1 MIPGAAGLAAGG
13 ARAVL
18 FGTHSHVSGSQLHDL
33 PSVATTLDDLE
44 TVLRDVCGL
53 GPEHVHRVPAGA
65 DTEEVIGTIERV
77 AREATGVVLLYYV
90 GHGLLGPGDE
100 LYLATHGTR
109 SPEEISRAVPYRTVQ
124 GLLSACAGGGIVVL
138 DCCYSGRADV
148 PDGSGVPA
156 QEPFV
161 SVRPGGSLLLTATS
175 RYDLSFAPEERRHT
189 LFSGRLLRLLTEGD
203 PAGPPWLTM
212 DSLYSALD
220 RAFAEGPIRPRRQ
233 SEGSLGSLL
242 IARNPAYGES
252 GDTSHDGAARRDDP
266 PADVPCPYPGTEYF
280 GAADSR
286 HFFGREELARRLI
299 DTVCAAAPDGTAPMT
314 VVIGASGVGK
324 SSLLRAGLLA
334 GLERRHSSTV
344 RPHELPWPA
353 LLLSAPGEHPLR
365 ALAELWA
372 RATGRAPADVRR
384 ALAEDGR
391 LPPPKSGRPR
401 CGLLVVDQF
410 EEIFTRCTDPAER
423 ARFIEVL
430 VLAGHEYSD
439 GGEAREVPG
448 MRVVLGLRADHYG
461 SCLAHDALVPVL
473 GEHQLPVPPMTDD
486 ELRAAIE
493 GPAGVVGLDLE
504 QGLTVRL
511 IQDLRWGQL
520 SNGTDDPAVADA
532 GSRPPATPAFGTVT
546 ASSGPTTAVSVSG
559 PDLDTALPFLAH
571 ALRETW
577 RRRSGATLTLAG
589 YQATGGIWHSIS
601 TTTERLYQDLDTAG
615 QDALRELLLRL
626 VHVTVEGTG
635 AAVRRKVAPGA
646 LLDGIPSQQQVLMA
660 AIRDR
665 LAAAR
670 LISVDQ
676 DGTQLS
682 HESLLRSWSRL
693 HRWIEEDR
701 SVLIA
706 RQQLSQSARAWDA
719 SGGDPGFHYRG
730 SLLEAALGLM
740 REERLRHRRLPRL
753 DERFVAASD
762 EADRG
767 ARAREARRTLRLKQA
782 LGAAVFALVLAL
794 VGGVLAFQQQ
804 GVAKEQRR
812 SATHRAL
819 VAEAV
824 ARRAAD
830 PRLALKI
837 AMAAHGLRAT
847 AETRAAVSDTLVQSR
862 LSGSSAHDE
871 EDPLLSPDGRL
882 QVAAQADR
890 VRLVLRRVGDRA
902 RNTRLASF
910 APCAGVARRPA
921 FSRDSRT
928 LAVICDNGVVSLW
941 DITRPGQPRRAGSLR
956 SPDVSGRPGGA
967 DFSPDGTLLAVGRYA
982 PPDASQAQG
991 SLVLWDIRNR
1001 ARPTLLKVRRD
1012 VYDSTSVRFAPDGR
1026 TLVSSTGIVSFR
1038 DDAVNSESVTHTS
1051 GATLWDVS
1059 RPAALR
1065 RLTRLP
1071 RVDEDPGFSRD
1082 GRLLVTRHHKTVQLW
1097 DVRNPAAPR
1106 ELSSWTA
1113 HKDYVTAVEFSP
1125 DGRTLAT
1132 GSADRTI
1139 ALWDISDRAHP
1150 TESAR
1155 LNGHTST
1162 VETLRF
1168 AADGRSIVSAD
1179 RDRIIQWDPLGGGV
1193 PRAVATLGGKASLT
1207 SAAFTPDGRT
1217 LATAGYDQAVT
1228 LYDMSV
1234 PTRPRRT
1241 AAAAMPGYVTDI
1253 AISSDGRLLAAGDR
1267 LGNVLIWDIRDRAR
1281 PRRVTD
1287 LSRDTDPITSVD
1299 FGKGGESVIV
1309 SAAETYFSPGR
1320 ATMWDIGEHGR
1331 PRAVGTFDN
1340 VSTVQAAH
1348 FGAEGTLVAL
1358 PGSSTFLWPADGSYE
1373 AVELQDSDGSSAFG
1387 PDGRTLA
1394 TGGSQHDII
1403 LWDIGNP
1410 RSPRKTAEIPKDQND
1425 FATYVFHPGGNL
1437 VAGLDGTDGVTLWS
1451 VADPTRIHLATTM
1464 ARNGQEM
1471 TDLAFRPDGRYA
1483 VTVSGDDNPLTVWDL
1498 GRLPGISA
1506 DLVETACTVAGGGLT
1521 REEWKQYVPGQPYQ
1535 DTCDGHLAD

>member
-1 MIPGAAGLAAGG
+1 MISGAAGLAAAG
-13 ARAVL
+13 AHAVL
-18 FGTHSHVSGSQLHDL
+18 FGSHRHVSGSELHDL

-44 TVLRDVCGL
+44 TALRDVCGVP
-53 GPEHVHRVPAGA
+53 PEHVHRIPADA
-65 DTEEVIGTIERV
+65 DTEEVLGVIERV
-77 AREATGVVLLYYV
+77 AREATGVVYVHYV
-90 GHGLLGPGDE
+90 GHGLLGPRDE

-109 SPEEISRAVPYRTVQ
+109 SPEEISRAVPYHTVQ

-161 SVRPGGSLLLTATS
+161 SVRPDGSLLLSATS

-189 LFSGRLLRLLTEGD
+189 LFSGRLLGLLTEGD

-242 IARNPAYGES
+242 IARNRAYRES
-252 GDTSHDGAARRDDP
+252 VDTSHDGAAWRDDP

-280 GAADSR
+280 SAADSH

-299 DTVCAAAPDGTAPMT
+299 DVVCAATPEASMT

-334 GLERRHSSTV
+334 GLEQRHSSMAQ
-344 RPHELPWPA
+344 PHHLPWPA

-365 ALAELWA
+365 ALAEVWA
-372 RATGRAPADVRR
+372 RATGRASADVHRI
-384 ALAEDGR
+384 LAEGGR
-391 LPPPKSGRPR
+391 LPPPKSGRPP
-401 CGLLVVDQF
+401 CGLLVIDQF
-410 EEIFTRCTDPAER
+410 EEIFTRCADPTER

-430 VLAGHEYSD
+430 VLAGHENADDS
-439 GGEAREVPG
+439 EARKERG

-461 SCLAHDALVPVL
+461 SCLAHDPLVPVL
-473 GEHQLPVPPMTDD
+473 GESQLPVPPMTDD

-493 GPAGVVGLDLE
+493 GPAGIVGLDLE
-504 QGLTVRL
+504 QGLTDRL

-520 SNGTDDPAVADA
+520 SNGTDDASTADVADA
-532 GSRPPATPAFGTVT
+532 ESTPSATSAFGT
-546 ASSGPTTAVSVSG
+546 ASASGPMPAVTMSG

-577 RRRSGATLTLAG
+577 RRRSGTTLTLAG

-635 AAVRRKVAPGA
+635 TAVRRKVAPDA
-646 LLDGIPSQQQVLMA
+646 LLDGIPSRQQDLIA

-693 HRWIEEDR
+693 HQWIEEDR

-706 RQQLSQSARAWDA
+706 RQQLSETARAWDA
-719 SGGDPGFHYRG
+719 SGGDPGFYYRG

-740 REERLRHRRLPRL
+740 REERLRHRRLPRIA
-753 DERFVAASD
+753 ERFVAASD
-762 EADRG
+762 EADRA
-767 ARAREARRTLRLKQA
+767 ARAREARHTLRLKQA

-794 VGGVLAFQQQ
+794 VGGVLALQQQ
-804 GVAKEQRR
+804 GVAKEQRK

-862 LSGSSAHDE
+862 LTGSSAHNE
-871 EDPLLSPDGRL
+871 KDPLLSPDGRL
-882 QVAAQADR
+882 QVAAEADR
-890 VRLVLRRVGDRA
+890 MRLVLRSVGDRA
-902 RNTRLASF
+902 RNSRLTSF
-910 APCAGVARRPA
+910 SPCAGVARRPA

-928 LAVICDNGVVSLW
+928 LAVICDNGVVNLW
-941 DITRPGQPRRAGSLR
+941 DITRPTQPRRDGSLR
-956 SPDVSGRPGGA
+956 SPDVSGRPSGA

-982 PPDASQAQG
+982 PSDESQAHG

-1001 ARPTLLKVRRD
+1001 ARPTLLKVRKN
-1012 VYDSTSVRFAPDGR
+1012 VYDSTSVLFAPDGR

-1038 DDAVNSESVTHTS
+1038 DDALNSDSVTHTS

-1059 RPAALR
+1059 RRAALR

-1071 RVDEDPGFSRD
+1071 RVGEDQSFSRD
-1082 GRLLVTRHHKTVQLW
+1082 GRLLVTKRDRTVQVW
-1097 DVRNPAAPR
+1097 DVKTPATPR

-1113 HKDYVTAVEFSP
+1113 HKDYVSAVEFSP

-1132 GSADRTI
+1132 GSSDETI
-1139 ALWDISDRAHP
+1139 ALWDISDPAHP

-1179 RDRIIQWDPLGGGV
+1179 WDRIIQWDLVGGGT

-1207 SAAFTPDGRT
+1207 SAAFTPDGRM
-1217 LATAGYDQAVT
+1217 LATAGFDQAVT

-1234 PTRPRRT
+1234 PTSPRRT
-1241 AAAAMPGYVTDI
+1241 AAAPMPGFVTDI

-1267 LGNVLIWDIRDRAR
+1267 LGNVLIWDIKDRAR
-1281 PRRVTD
+1281 PRKVID
-1287 LSRDTDPITSVD
+1287 LSRNTDPITSVD
-1299 FGKGGESVIV
+1299 FGKQGESVIV
-1309 SAAETYFSPGR
+1309 SGAKTYFSPGW
-1320 ATMWDIGEHGR
+1320 ATMWDIREQGR
-1331 PRAVGTFDN
+1331 PRAVGTFND
-1340 VSTVQAAH
+1340 VSTVHSAH
-1348 FGAEGTLVAL
+1348 FGADGTLVAL
-1358 PGSSTFLWPADGSYE
+1358 PGLRTFLWPADDSHE
-1373 AVELQDSDGSSAFG
+1373 AVELDDSNGSSAFS
-1387 PDGRTLA
+1387 PDGKTLA
-1394 TGGSQHDII
+1394 TGDSRHDIV
-1403 LWDIGNP
+1403 LWDIENA
-1410 RSPRKTAEIPKDQND
+1410 RSPRKTAEIPQGQNN
-1425 FATYVFHPGGNL
+1425 FATHVFHPAGNL
-1437 VAGLDGTDGVTLWS
+1437 VAGLDESDGVTLWS

-1471 TDLAFRPDGRYA
+1471 NDLAFHPDGRYA
-1483 VTVSGDDNPLTVWDL
+1483 VTVSGGDNPLTVWDL

-1506 DLVETACTVAGGGLT
+1506 ALVETACNVAGGGLT
-1521 REEWKQYVPGQPYQ
+1521 SEEWKQYVPGQPYQ

>member
-1 MIPGAAGLAAGG
+1 MTSGTAGLAADG

-18 FGTHSHVSGSQLHDL
+18 IGTHSHVSGSQLHDL

-44 TVLRDVCGL
+44 TALRDVCGL
-53 GPEHVHRVPAGA
+53 RPEHVHRVPAAA
-65 DTEEVIGTIERV
+65 DSEEVIGTIERV

-90 GHGLLGPGDE
+90 GHGLLGPRDE

-109 SPEEISRAVPYRTVQ
+109 SHEEISRAVPYHTVQ

-212 DSLYSALD
+212 DNLYSALD

-252 GDTSHDGAARRDDP
+252 GDTSRDGAARRDDP

-280 GAADSR
+280 SAADSR

-299 DTVCAAAPDGTAPMT
+299 DTVCAAAPDGAAPMT

-334 GLERRHSSTV
+334 GLEQRHSSTA
-344 RPHELPWPA
+344 RPHDLPWPA

-365 ALAELWA
+365 ALADLWA
-372 RATGRAPADVRR
+372 RATGRASADVHR
-384 ALAEDGR
+384 ALAENGR

-430 VLAGHEYSD
+430 VLAGHENAD
-439 GGEAREVPG
+439 GGEAREERG

-520 SNGTDDPAVADA
+520 SSGTDDASAAAVADA
-532 GSRPPATPAFGTVT
+532 ESGPPATSAFGTVT
-546 ASSGPTTAVSVSG
+546 ASGPTPAVSG

-601 TTTERLYQDLDTAG
+601 TTTERLYQELDTAG

-635 AAVRRKVAPGA
+635 AAVRRKVAPDA
-646 LLDGIPSQQQVLMA
+646 LLDGIPSQQQDLTA

-706 RQQLSQSARAWDA
+706 RQQLSEIARAWDA

-753 DERFVAASD
+753 DERFVAASN

-804 GVAKEQRR
+804 GVAKEQRT

-862 LSGSSAHDE
+862 LTGSSAYDE
-871 EDPLLSPDGRL
+871 KDPLLSPDGRL

-890 VRLVLRRVGDRA
+890 VRLVLRSVGDRA
-902 RNTRLASF
+902 RTTRLASF
-910 APCAGVARRPA
+910 SPCAGVARRPA

-982 PPDASQAQG
+982 PPDASQAHG
-991 SLVLWDIRNR
+991 SLVLWDIRDR
-1001 ARPTLLKVRRD
+1001 ARPTLLKVRRN

-1038 DDAVNSESVTHTS
+1038 DDAVNSDSVTHTS

-1059 RPAALR
+1059 RSAALR

-1071 RVDEDPGFSRD
+1071 RVDEDPSFSRD
-1082 GRLLVTRHHKTVQLW
+1082 GRLLVTRRHRTVQIW
-1097 DVRNPAAPR
+1097 DVKTPATPR

-1113 HKDYVTAVEFSP
+1113 HKDYVTTVEFSP

-1139 ALWDISDRAHP
+1139 ALWDVSDRAHP

-1168 AADGRSIVSAD
+1168 TADGHSIVSAD
-1179 RDRIIQWDPLGGGV
+1179 WDRIIQWDPVGGGL
-1193 PRAVATLGGKASLT
+1193 PRAVATLGGKTSLT

-1234 PTRPRRT
+1234 PTGPRRT
-1241 AAAAMPGYVTDI
+1241 AAAAMPGFVTDI

-1281 PRRVTD
+1281 PRKVTD

-1309 SAAETYFSPGR
+1309 SGAETYFSPGR
-1320 ATMWDIGEHGR
+1320 ATMWDIREHGR
-1331 PRAVGTFDN
+1331 PRAVGTFND

-1348 FGAEGTLVAL
+1348 FGAKGTLVAL
-1358 PGSSTFLWPADGSYE
+1358 PGSSTFLWPADNSYE
-1373 AVELQDSDGSSAFG
+1373 AVELEDSNGSSAFS

-1403 LWDIGNP
+1403 LWDIEDP
-1410 RSPRKTAEIPKDQND
+1410 RSPGKTAEIPRDQND

-1437 VAGLDGTDGVTLWS
+1437 VAGLDETDGVTLWS

-1464 ARNGQEM
+1464 ARHGQEM
-1471 TDLAFRPDGRYA
+1471 TDLAFHPGGRYA

-1506 DLVETACTVAGGGLT
+1506 DLVKTACAVAGGGLT
-1521 REEWKQYVPGQPYQ
+1521 SEEWKQYVPGQPYQ
-1535 DTCDGHLAD
+1535 DTCDGHLAS

>member
-1 MIPGAAGLAAGG
+1 M
-13 ARAVL
+13 
-18 FGTHSHVSGSQLHDL
+18 SGSQLHDL
-33 PSVATTLDDLE
+33 PPVATTLDDLE
-44 TVLRDVCGL
+44 TALRDVCGF
-53 GPEHVHRVPAGA
+53 GPEQVHRVPAGA
-65 DTEEVIGTIERV
+65 DTEEVIDAIERV

-90 GHGLLGPGDE
+90 GHGLLGPRDE
-100 LYLATHGTR
+100 LYLATRGTR
-109 SPEEISRAVPYRTVQ
+109 SHEEISRAVPYRTVQ

-148 PDGSGVPA
+148 PDGGGVPA
-156 QEPFV
+156 LEPFV
-161 SVRPGGSLLLTATS
+161 SARPDGSLLLTATS

-233 SEGSLGSLL
+233 SEGSLGSLR
-242 IARNPAYGES
+242 IARNPACRGS
-252 GDTSHDGAARRDDP
+252 GDTSHGGGARRDDP

-280 GAADSR
+280 GAADSH
-286 HFFGREELARRLI
+286 HFFGREALARRLI
-299 DTVCAAAPDGTAPMT
+299 DTVCAATPDGAAPMT

-334 GLERRHSSTV
+334 GLEQRHSSTA
-344 RPHELPWPA
+344 RPHDLPWPA

-372 RATGRAPADVRR
+372 RATGRDSDDVRR
-384 ALAEDGR
+384 VLAEDGR

-410 EEIFTRCTDPAER
+410 EEVFTRCTDPAER

-430 VLAGHEYSD
+430 VLAGHGRAD
-439 GGEAREVPG
+439 GGEARGERG

-473 GEHQLPVPPMTDD
+473 GERQLPVPPMTDD

-493 GPAGVVGLDLE
+493 GPAGVAGLDLE
-504 QGLTVRL
+504 QGLADRL

-520 SNGTDDPAVADA
+520 SSGADGASTAAVADA
-532 GSRPPATPAFGTVT
+532 DGGPPATSPLGTAT
-546 ASSGPTTAVSVSG
+546 ASGPVPAVPVPVPVPVSMSG

-577 RRRSGATLTLAG
+577 RRRSGAVLTLAG

-626 VHVTVEGTG
+626 VHVPAYGTG
-635 AAVRRKVAPGA
+635 AAVRRKVAPDA
-646 LLDGIPSQQQVLMA
+646 LLDGFPSRQRDLTA

-676 DGTQLS
+676 DGAQLS

-693 HRWIEEDR
+693 RRWVEEDR
-701 SVLIA
+701 GVLVA
-706 RQQLSQSARAWDA
+706 RQQLSEIARAWDA

-730 SLLEAALGLM
+730 SLLEAARGLM

-753 DERFVAASD
+753 DERFVAASN
-762 EADRG
+762 EADRA

-804 GVAKEQRR
+804 GVAKEQRK

-824 ARRAAD
+824 SRRAAD

-862 LSGSSAHDE
+862 LTGSSAHDE
-871 EDPLLSPDGRL
+871 NDPLLSPDGRL

-890 VRLVLRRVGDRA
+890 TGLVLRGIGDRA

-910 APCAGVARRPA
+910 RPCPGIARRPA
-921 FSRDSRT
+921 FGRDSRT
-928 LAVICDNGVVSLW
+928 LAVICDNGAVSLW
-941 DITRPGQPRRAGSLR
+941 DITRPTQPRPAGSLR
-956 SPDVSGRPGGA
+956 SPDASGRPGGV
-967 DFSPDGTLLAVGRYA
+967 DFSPDGTLLAVGSYA
-982 PPDASQAQG
+982 PPDASQAHG
-991 SLVLWDIRNR
+991 SLALWDIRDR
-1001 ARPTLLKVRRD
+1001 ARPNLLKVRRN

-1038 DDAVNSESVTHTS
+1038 DEGVDSDSLTHTS

-1059 RPAALR
+1059 RSAALR

-1082 GRLLVTRHHKTVQLW
+1082 GALLVTRSHRTVQLW
-1097 DVRNPAAPR
+1097 DVRTPATPR

-1113 HKDYVTAVEFSP
+1113 HKDLVTAVGFSP
-1125 DGRTLAT
+1125 DRRTLAT

-1139 ALWDISDRAHP
+1139 ALWDISDPAHP

-1155 LNGHTST
+1155 LNGHDST

-1168 AADGRSIVSAD
+1168 SADGRSIVSAD
-1179 RDRIIQWDPLGGGV
+1179 RNRIVQWDPVGGGL

-1234 PTRPRRT
+1234 PTSPRRT
-1241 AAAAMPGYVTDI
+1241 AVAAMPGFVTDI
-1253 AISSDGRLLAAGDR
+1253 AISSDGRLLVAGDR
-1267 LGNVLIWDIRDRAR
+1267 LGDVLIWDIRDRAR
-1281 PRRVTD
+1281 PRKVTD
-1287 LSRDTDPITSVD
+1287 LSRNSDPITSVD
-1299 FGKGGESVIV
+1299 FGKEGESVIV
-1309 SAAETYFSPGR
+1309 SGAETYFSPGW
-1320 ATMWDIGEHGR
+1320 ATMWDIQERGR
-1331 PRAVGTFDN
+1331 PRTVGTFND
-1340 VSTVQAAH
+1340 VSTVHAAH
-1348 FGAEGTLVAL
+1348 FGAKGTLVAL
-1358 PGSSTFLWPADGSYE
+1358 PGLRTFLWPADDSHE
-1373 AVELQDSDGSSAFG
+1373 AVGLEDSNGSSAFG

-1394 TGGSQHDII
+1394 TGGSQRDIV
-1403 LWDIGNP
+1403 LWDIENP
-1410 RSPRKTAEIPKDQND
+1410 RRPRKTAEIPKGESNY
-1425 FATYVFHPGGNL
+1425 AKYVFHPAGNL
-1437 VAGLDGTDGVTLWS
+1437 VAGLDEADGVTLWS
-1451 VADPTRIHLATTM
+1451 VADPTRVHLAATM
-1464 ARNGQEM
+1464 ARQGQRM
-1471 TDLAFRPDGRYA
+1471 TDLAFHPDGRYA
-1483 VTVSGDDNPLTVWDL
+1483 VTVSGDGNPLTVWDL

-1506 DLVETACTVAGGGLT
+1506 DLIKTACTVAGGGLT